1 MPAQFTAERPTAN
14 QGIST
19 LVNCDDGCQD
29 SDFPTTLNGDTAL
42 HDATRFGHLDVVE
55 ALLRGGANPMIK
67 NGKDE
72 NVIELALKQDKFD
85 VAQSILR
92 QQGSKL

>member
-1 MPAQFTAERPTAN
+1 MDVN
-14 QGIST
+14 Q
-19 LVNCDDGCQD
+19 QD
-29 SDFPTTLNGDTAL
+29 FNGDTAL